1 MGEIKMNG
9 LIREYEEN
17 NYVLVQ
23 LSKCIEVS
31 KNDELLTKLYELKH
45 WVLDEQAKIDDFMEL
60 ENDLKGD

>member
-45 WVLDEQAKIDDFMEL
+45 WLLDEQAKIDDFMEL
-60 ENDLKGD
+60 ENNFKGD

>member
-45 WVLDEQAKIDDFMEL
+45 WVLDEQAKIDDFMEV

>member
-1 MGEIKMNG
+1 MGG

-31 KNDELLTKLYELKH
+31 KNDELLTRLYELKH
-45 WVLDEQAKIDDFMEL
+45 WLLDEQAKIDDFMEL
-60 ENDLKGD
+60 ENDLKGV

>member
-1 MGEIKMNG
+1 MEINQMNG

-17 NYVLVQ
+17 NYILVQ

-45 WVLDEQAKIDDFMEL
+45 WLLDEQAKIDDFMEL